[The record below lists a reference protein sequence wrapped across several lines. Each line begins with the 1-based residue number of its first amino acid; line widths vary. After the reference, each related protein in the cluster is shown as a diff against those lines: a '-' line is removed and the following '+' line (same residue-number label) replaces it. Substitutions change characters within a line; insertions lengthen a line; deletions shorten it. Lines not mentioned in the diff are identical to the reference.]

1 MSLGAALR
9 GSPVATLQR
18 MDQGIVAGLAAYRW
32 ASWAWMGAV
41 LLLSRDELVNAPLAY
56 VLVGAALVI
65 TIAATLARG
74 AQNALRPGSVVAEV
88 ACGAALVAAD
98 GWVYGRG
105 HAFSV
110 QQSLGVAWP
119 LAGVLSA
126 GVAGGPWTGLLA
138 GCVMGSAR
146 ALAVWA
152 NGVRSFDD
160 AHVLSLLT
168 TAVLFISAGT
178 VAGHVAR
185 LLRRAEREISA
196 ARAREEVAR
205 TLHDGVLQTLTV
217 IERRATD
224 AQLAHLAREQGASL
238 RRYIAGLHDTADPD
252 LADALRTAGVR
263 YEQSFGGRVQVVIA
277 DDLPP
282 PAPGRA
288 AALAGAVG
296 EALTNA
302 GKHGAADTVTVFV
315 EPGDDGGV
323 FCSVKDDGTGFE
335 PSITDEGLGISRSIR
350 DRLAEVGGRAEVES
364 RVGGP
369 TEVRMW
375 VP

>member
-1 MSLGAALR
+1 ME
-9 GSPVATLQR
+9 
-18 MDQGIVAGLAAYRW
+18 QGILAGLAAYRW
-32 ASWAWMGAV
+32 AAWAWMGAV

-56 VLVGAALVI
+56 VLVAIALVI
-65 TIAATLARG
+65 TSAATVGSRG
-74 AQNALRPGSVVAEV
+74 PRKDIRPQLVVAEV
-88 ACGAALVAAD
+88 VCGAALVAAD
-98 GWVYGRG
+98 GWVYGGG
-105 HAFSV
+105 HAFSAA
-110 QQSLGVAWP
+110 QSLGVAWP

-126 GVAGGPWTGLLA
+126 GVAGGPWA
-138 GCVMGSAR
+138 GFAAGIAMGTAR
-146 ALAVWA
+146 FVAVWA
-152 NGVRSFDD
+152 NGVRSLDD

-168 TAVLFISAGT
+168 TAVLFVSAGS

-217 IERRATD
+217 IERRAD
-224 AQLAHLAREQGASL
+224 DPQLAHLAREQGASL

-277 DDLPP
+277 EDLPP
-282 PAPGRA
+282 PAPGRST
-288 AALAGAVG
+288 ALAGAVG

-315 EPGDDGGV
+315 EPGDDGGL
-323 FCSVKDDGTGFE
+323 FCAVKDDGAGFD
-335 PSITDEGLGISRSIR
+335 PATTDEGLGITRSIR
-350 DRLAEVGGRAEVES
+350 ERLGEVGGRVEVES
-364 RVGGP
+364 RTGGP